1 MMTYSHYMDA
11 SIFRT
16 QHEESPFFS
25 QKSVDLRY
33 AFDDEFL
40 TDTVVLLRGNI
51 GTPKMAFYDL
61 QTEKRILLRRD
72 DIQMEVD
79 NGEYNAEPTK
89 EVLAETRKLE
99 QERFAE
105 ALDGDANIYLHRIF
119 ETSAPA
125 MPFLKMIKAH
135 KRKWKVLVVDF
146 GFYGDVHW
154 NVYMMLLTDKRYH
167 CRSHEDWMEIVESYT
182 EDAAVRKP
190 ITDNWCDYYNRFDL
204 TECTYNGPMHFEYHH
219 LFFQERYY

>member
-1 MMTYSHYMDA
+1 MD
-11 SIFRT
+11 SPVYRT
-16 QHEESPFFS
+16 KNDESPFCE
-25 QKSVDLRY
+25 QKTVDLRY
-33 AFDDEFL
+33 AFDNRFL
-40 TDTVVLLRGNI
+40 TDTVVFLRGNI

-89 EVLAETRKLE
+89 EVLAETRNLE
-99 QERFAE
+99 KQRFAE

-135 KRKWKVLVVDF
+135 KRDWEVLVVDF
-146 GFYGDVHW
+146 GFYGDVSW
-154 NVYMMLLTDKRYH
+154 NMDMMLLTDTRYS
-167 CRSHEDWMEIVESYT
+167 CRSADDWAEIAESYT
-182 EDAAVRKP
+182 EDAIDRKP
-190 ITDNWCDYYNRFDL
+190 VNDGWCDYYNRFDL
-204 TECTYNGPMHFEYHH
+204 TQCPYNGPMHFEYYH
-219 LFFQERYY
+219 LFYQELFY